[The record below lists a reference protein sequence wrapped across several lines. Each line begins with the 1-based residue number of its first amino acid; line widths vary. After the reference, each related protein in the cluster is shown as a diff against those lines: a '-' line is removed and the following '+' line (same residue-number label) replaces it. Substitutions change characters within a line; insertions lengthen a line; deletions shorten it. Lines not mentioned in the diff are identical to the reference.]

1 MGDNQ
6 FLNAQIDEDTE
17 LWAAFDEWREQ
28 EGYESKS
35 EAVRAAVRRGVMEK
49 REKTPLQ
56 KALSAAAVVFVGFA
70 GFMQVLAIASVIAP
84 LLALNGALL
93 FGSLAW
99 FANYGASNHSV
110 IGALQSSTQSAP
122 MEVAD

>member
-1 MGDNQ
+1 MSNGQEKQRFSARVKTETYQEANN
-6 FLNAQIDEDTE
+6 LETRSNAIEVLVDEK
-17 LWAAFDEWREQ
+17 LGEQ
-28 EGYESKS
+28 
-35 EAVRAAVRRGVMEK
+35 
-49 REKTPLQ
+49 KTPLQ

-70 GFMQVLAIASVIAP
+70 GFMQVLAIASVVAP

-99 FANYGASNHSV
+99 FANYGAKRPF
-110 IGALQSSTQSAP
+110 GDRDAQSSTQSAP